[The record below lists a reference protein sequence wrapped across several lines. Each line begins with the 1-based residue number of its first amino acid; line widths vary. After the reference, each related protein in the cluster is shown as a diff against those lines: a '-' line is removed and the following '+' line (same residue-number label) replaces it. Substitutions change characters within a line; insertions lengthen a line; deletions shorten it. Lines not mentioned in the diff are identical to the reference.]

1 MNIKTLG
8 FVVYDYVATYK
19 IMSKNINNFIQNI
32 LKGRKRKWIKI
43 KIFVYFVVKK

>member
-8 FVVYDYVATYK
+8 IVVYDYVATYK

-32 LKGRKRKWIKI
+32 LKG
-43 KIFVYFVVKK
+43 VDLYFVKKNMESL